1 MIRIEME
8 DGGVIE
14 LELYPDIAP
23 LTAANFEKLAKEGF
37 YEEKIIWIVTGITP
51 VADCNR
57 LRQQISSV
65 IFRFLW

>member
-14 LELYPDIAP
+14 LELYPDITP

-37 YEEKIIWIVTGITP
+37 YDGHGHG
-51 VADCNR
+51 R
-57 LRQQISSV
+57 LQGEDQGRI
-65 IFRFLW
+65 